1 MLATR
6 LIGSKGISLPTLT
19 WIGATSQ
26 VVSSGSFTFS
36 GVDIGTP
43 SATRR
48 VIVGVSA
55 FSSTVTTLTSVTIA
69 GNAATAH
76 IGTATAAQFCGGI
89 ASIADATNSTA
100 NIVVNMN
107 GTCTECAIFV
117 WVATGL
123 NSGTPIA
130 ALTDGGTFGLA
141 LSVQQSG
148 PYVALGRGLTST
160 NIAWTGVTEDVD
172 GVGSSG
178 LFASAASD
186 IASSTTSRSIEASGY
201 SVGRGFV
208 ASWR

>member
-26 VVSSGSFTFS
+26 VASASSFTFS

-43 SATRR
+43 SATRQI
-48 VIVGVSA
+48 IVGVSA
-55 FSSTVTTLTSVTIA
+55 FSPAVTTLSSVTVA

-76 IGTATAAQFCGGI
+76 IGTATSAQFSGGI
-89 ASIADATNSTA
+89 TSIADSTNSTA
-100 NIVVNMN
+100 NIVVTMS
-107 GTCTECAIFV
+107 GTCNECAIFV

-130 ALTDGGTFGLA
+130 ALTDGGTFSLA
-141 LSVQQSG
+141 LSVQQNG
-148 PYVALGRGLTST
+148 PYVALVRGLTST
-160 NIAWTGVTEDVD
+160 DIAWTGATEDVD
-172 GVGSSG
+172 TVGSSG
-178 LFASAASD
+178 LYASAASS
-186 IASSTTSRSIEASGY
+186 IASSTISQTITASGFT
-201 SVGRGFV
+201 VGRGFV